1 MNSGTL
7 QWMNFIFVLC
17 NLVLQLKSK
26 NSVNDL
32 YWLLVFGYWL
42 WVMGIGQYNSIVYCV
57 MLVRSS

>member
-17 NLVLQLKSK
+17 NVVLQLKSK

-32 YWLLVFGYWL
+32 YWFLVVGYGYRT
-42 WVMGIGQYNSIVYCV
+42 VQQYCV